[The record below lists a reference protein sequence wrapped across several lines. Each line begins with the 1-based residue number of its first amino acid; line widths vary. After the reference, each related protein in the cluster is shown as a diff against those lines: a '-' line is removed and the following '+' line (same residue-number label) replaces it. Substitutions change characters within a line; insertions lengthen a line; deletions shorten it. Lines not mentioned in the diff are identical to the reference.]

1 MRPTIVIQEKNSSQ
15 ILSATVNTELQ
26 IISPAIQSYNRPPS
40 LLTGSRWQEKCF
52 FFVGANAQR
61 NSQSTRTVLSQS

>member
-1 MRPTIVIQEKNSSQ
+1 MRPTIVIQEKNISQ

-52 FFVGANAQR
+52 FLWVLMR
-61 NSQSTRTVLSQS
+61 NEILNQPGQC